1 MSFSQLESERP
12 KRVEFPDVALPKD
25 IVDHWQHTLCFQINN
40 IVCKALSGSLEA
52 CSIRLLPYGES
63 PETAR
68 PTLIVGCKSTA
79 KVKQALKRFKYD
91 SRMYDVRVK
100 KEGDIRRCRG
110 SRRNR
115 ALEVGRRSMAPIRDA
130 EMVKAANPEYQ
141 ERPLCGASIGAYRY
155 EEHLPPASF
164 GGIVIVDGQP
174 YGMSVHHMLE
184 LEDDDGVDEDQAEAR
199 ADDNDSDTS
208 SLGGS
213 DSDPEDD
220 DDRSTVRPP
229 SAHPSDDGPT
239 AMNDT
244 VGDCPGIV
252 PGDMEEITIT
262 QPALDDAIDL
272 DLHAE
277 EDDDDDDADS
287 GIDEDH
293 LLSYRLGQVHVSSGL
308 KRTAPSHE
316 AGFKSIS
323 QSLPQEIDWAL
334 FELLPPRIHHFN
346 VIKGGSRYCPTDR
359 PSSVRSSGDIAC
371 AKVHCL
377 GRTSGLKTGVV
388 SSTMELVKISGR
400 STFSA
405 SWTIAGDFGTG
416 GDSGA
421 WVISNDDGG
430 VCGHVLAS
438 RKGRTYICPM
448 DLLLHDIKQTL
459 GATEVCLPVDA
470 SMKTSLANGKAEGL
484 SEAIN
489 RMYLS
494 DRENGGVPLPGRSER
509 TSAAAARTVVDPV
522 G

>member
-1 MSFSQLESERP
+1 MS
-12 KRVEFPDVALPKD
+12 D
-25 IVDHWQHTLCFQINN
+25 T
-40 IVCKALSGSLEA
+40 
-52 CSIRLLPYGES
+52 
-63 PETAR
+63 
-68 PTLIVGCKSTA
+68 
-79 KVKQALKRFKYD
+79 
-91 SRMYDVRVK
+91 
-100 KEGDIRRCRG
+100 
-110 SRRNR
+110 
-115 ALEVGRRSMAPIRDA
+115 GRRSMAPIRDL
-130 EMVKAANPEYQ
+130 EPEKAANPDYQ

-155 EEHLPPASF
+155 DEHLPPVSF
-164 GGIVIVDGQP
+164 GGVVIVDGRP

-184 LEDDDGVDEDQAEAR
+184 PEEDDGEDDVQADAG
-199 ADDNDSDTS
+199 ADDDESDTS
-208 SLGGS
+208 SLGS
-213 DSDPEDD
+213 FDSDPEDD
-220 DDRSTVRPP
+220 DQSTVRPP
-229 SAHPSDDGPT
+229 SAHPSDYGPA

-244 VGDCPGIV
+244 FGDCPGIV
-252 PGDMEEITIT
+252 PGDIEEITIT

-277 EDDDDDDADS
+277 EDEDDADS

-316 AGFKSIS
+316 GGFKTIS

-346 VIKGGSRYCPTDR
+346 IIKGGSQYCTTDR
-359 PSSVRSSGDIAC
+359 PISVRSSDDIAC

-400 STFSA
+400 SSFSA
-405 SWTIAGDFGTG
+405 SWTIAGDFGIG

-448 DLLLHDIKQTL
+448 DLLLDDIKQTL
-459 GATEVCLPVDA
+459 GATEVKLPVGA
-470 SMKTSLANGKAEGL
+470 ATKTSPISRKTEGL

-494 DRENGGVPLPGRSER
+494 DREGGGVPLPVASGRRS
-509 TSAAAARTVVDPV
+509 TAARTVVDPV